1 MKKNFFMLLSILFL
15 MTINQSFSQEYG
27 KIFSKTEADKLF
39 GVVYKSQNI
48 KKDVLISALQ
58 NTSKVVM
65 FKLENNF
72 LTILGDEREVLFS
85 SGSFTDKNQVF
96 RLFSKSKVEELLRL
110 GNDVNCFVED
120 RERVLT
126 VTNGDYTLEVSVPCP
141 PTCN

>member
-27 KIFSKTEADKLF
+27 KIFSKNEADKLF

-96 RLFSKSKVEELLRL
+96 RLFSKNKVEELLRL
-110 GNDVNCFVED
+110 GNDDNCFVED

>member
-27 KIFSKTEADKLF
+27 KIFSKNEADKLF

-110 GNDVNCFVED
+110 GNDDNCFVED

>member
-27 KIFSKTEADKLF
+27 KIFSKNEADKLF